1 MSYCFSTNLT
11 TTNFEEAIVSLT
23 EGLKAEG
30 FGIITTIDMRSTFKN
45 KLDVEF
51 RNYTILGACHPNSA
65 YKAVSAEPNI
75 GVFLPC
81 NVIVQEHQSGIIEV
95 SAVDPAASMGSVQN
109 SELEEVAREIRAKLQ
124 HFIGTV
130 GKV

>member
-23 EGLKAEG
+23 ESLKAEG
-30 FGIITTIDMRSTFKN
+30 FGVITTIDMRSTFKK
-45 KLDVEF
+45 KLDVDF

-65 YKAVSAEPNI
+65 YKAVSSEPNI

-81 NVIVQEHQSGIIEV
+81 NVIVQQHENSTIEV

-109 SELEEVAREIRAKLQ
+109 SELEEVATEIRAKLQ
-124 HFIGTV
+124 HFISKV
-130 GKV
+130 GKA